1 MRTQLNNR
9 VLRTYVDAI
18 IAPRVVALKQSI
30 LSSTGLMASMVNQS
44 NNNSNVCT
52 EQAQIATT
60 QANNAANSA
69 TSATNT
75 WNTMRAWITSFNKR
89 WLGVQPSDPTKD
101 NNGDPL
107 TDGVEYY
114 NSTTNHVRVWKAADN
129 TWHDQDEQTENEMNS
144 ATVSAS
150 NAAASA
156 ANALATQKAVSDLGT
171 YMNTYWLGNL
181 AQAPTQDRNGNPITP
196 GAWFFNTLQNT
207 TQMWNGSVWT
217 PLATNSDLLALK
229 QTVSSDYV
237 RTDGS
242 NPMTGPLT
250 IGLGNRF
257 NLDINTTEG
266 LRVTGSTSAANN
278 AAGTW
283 IASPSIQTEI
293 TDTTATAPCWSGMR
307 TSYATNSGLS
317 YLDLYHSNS
326 NQGGCFLGL
335 FSDGHVQSSGDIWA
349 GGGQNYYFRGKALYS
364 ANADVAELYSSTE
377 ILEAGTVVK
386 IDRES
391 KASEIT
397 VAHSGDEVFGIISSS
412 PGVLL
417 NQSIE
422 EREGMYPVALAG
434 RVPAK
439 ITGPVFKGD
448 ALIVTQ
454 DGKLRSRPK
463 GFLGF
468 ISKYFYRQ
476 ETIAF
481 ALEDAHDDIPV
492 VEVAIK

>member
-60 QANNAANSA
+60 QATNAANSA
-69 TSATNT
+69 TSAANT
-75 WNTMRAWITSFNKR
+75 WSTMQAWITSFNKR

-237 RTDGS
+237 RRDGS
-242 NPMTGPLT
+242 NPMTGRLT
-250 IGLGNRF
+250 INLGSTYQTTGDGANSAVYITGNNSVNQWF
-257 NLDINTTEG
+257 YSPAFMANLDKG
-266 LRVTGSTSAANN
+266 
-278 AAGTW
+278 
-283 IASPSIQTEI
+283 PSNP
-293 TDTTATAPCWSGMR
+293 DCWSGMR
-307 TSYATNSGLS
+307 TSWWGDKQES
-317 YLDLYHSNS
+317 YLDLFHYNSNS
-326 NQGGCFLGL
+326 QTGGTLFI

-349 GGGQNYYFRGKALYS
+349 GPNQDHYFRGKALYS

-386 IDRES
+386 IDSES

-448 ALIVTQ
+448 ALIVTR